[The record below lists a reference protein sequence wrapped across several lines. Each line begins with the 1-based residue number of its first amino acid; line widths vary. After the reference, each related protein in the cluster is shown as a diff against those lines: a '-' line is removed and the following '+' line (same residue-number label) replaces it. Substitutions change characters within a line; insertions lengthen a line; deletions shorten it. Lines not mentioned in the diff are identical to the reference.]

1 MTRTNWLGILILSCA
16 LAPLGAQTCPFNL
29 ERLAAKAKESVD
41 ITLDPAV
48 LQLAGRFLSAGNPD
62 ESDAKSLL
70 AGVKAI
76 CVRNYEFAK
85 EGEYTPE
92 DLQAV
97 RNQLRAP
104 LWNRI
109 VHAQEKNESSEI
121 FTRTEGGKVTGFAVI
136 AAEAK
141 ELHVVYID
149 GPVDLDKLS
158 RFGGKLGIPPI
169 PAPDAAR
176 KPSK

>member
-1 MTRTNWLGILILSCA
+1 MKRTNWLGIAILCCA
-16 LAPLGAQTCPFNL
+16 VTPLGAQTCLLNL
-29 ERLAAKAKESVD
+29 DNLASKAKELVD
-41 ITLDPAV
+41 IDLDSSV
-48 LQLAGRFLSAGNPD
+48 LQLAGRFLSSGDKDQN
-62 ESDAKSLL
+62 DAKNLL
-70 AGVKAI
+70 NGLKSI

-85 EGEYTPE
+85 DGEYTPD
-92 DLQAV
+92 DLQRV

-109 VHAQEKNESSEI
+109 VHTQEKDESSEI
-121 FTRTEGGKVTGFAVI
+121 FTRTEGGKITGFAII

-141 ELHVVYID
+141 ELHIVYID

-158 RFGGKLGIPPI
+158 QFGGKLGIPPI
-169 PAPDAAR
+169 PVPHGAK

>member
-1 MTRTNWLGILILSCA
+1 MLLSCA
-16 LAPLGAQTCPFNL
+16 ALPLGAETCPFNL
-29 ERLAAKAKESVD
+29 DHIAAKASNLVD
-41 ITLDPAV
+41 VTLDSSV
-48 LQLAGRFLSAGNPD
+48 LQLAGRFLSSGDKN
-62 ESDAKSLL
+62 ESDAKNLL
-70 AGVKAI
+70 NGVKAI

-85 EGEYTPE
+85 AGEFTP
-92 DLQAV
+92 DDVQRV

-109 VHAQEKNESSEI
+109 VHTQEKAESSEI
-121 FTRTEGGKVTGFAVI
+121 FTRTEGGKVTGFAII

-141 ELHVVYID
+141 ELHIVYID

-158 RFGGKLGIPPI
+158 KFGGQFGIPPI
-169 PAPDAAR
+169 PAP